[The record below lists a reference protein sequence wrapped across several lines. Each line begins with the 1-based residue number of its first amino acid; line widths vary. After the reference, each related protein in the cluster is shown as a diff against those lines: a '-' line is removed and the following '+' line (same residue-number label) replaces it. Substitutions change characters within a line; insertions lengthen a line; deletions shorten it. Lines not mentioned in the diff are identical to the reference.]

1 MQYTGG
7 GQAYNATVVANSTGG
22 GPTITPNQQD
32 GGYHITIT
40 NGGNSNTL
48 FGSWVLEGT
57 SYTNRSIPTLVLS

>member
-7 GQAYNATVVANSTGG
+7 GQAYNATVVANSTGN
-22 GPTITPNQQD
+22 GPSISLNQQD

-57 SYTNRSIPTLVLS
+57 SYTNLSKPTLVTS